1 MGMLWDMLWMMSRL
15 NSWHADPPH
24 DGLHAAGNA
33 RMTAALPASLPAGL
47 PARLLAFDTSTE
59 QLAVAV
65 SSPTGSAVYLGP
77 GGARASAALLP
88 QINALCQRVGLELTA
103 LDAIAFGRGPGAF
116 TGLRTSCA
124 VAQGLALGLGC
135 PVLPIDSLLIVA
147 EDARAQAGVQGDGVF
162 EVGVAMDARMGEVY
176 AARWQWQGGRW
187 QALSPATLCT
197 PEALVAAWQAHPP
210 AWLAGTAWAAL
221 GPRLTLPAGPQHL
234 LQEQHRPAALLR
246 LAAMAFAQ
254 GPGLDAA
261 LALPLYLRDKVAL
274 TTLERDAVRAAAAS
288 AAALTAA
295 PTATITAT

>member
-1 MGMLWDMLWMMSRL
+1 MLSGMLSIMARL
-15 NSWHADPPH
+15 NSLHVDRLH
-24 DGLHAAGNA
+24 DDLHATGTA
-33 RMTAALPASLPAGL
+33 RMTARPPTGSR
-47 PARLLAFDTSTE
+47 ARLLAFDTSTE
-59 QLAVAV
+59 QLAIGV
-65 SSPTGSAVYLGP
+65 SSPSGSAVYLGP
-77 GGARASAALLP
+77 GGAQASAALLP
-88 QINALCQRVGLELTA
+88 QIHALCQRVGLELTA

-147 EDARAQAGVQGDGVF
+147 EDARAQAGVQSDGVF

-176 AARWQWQGGRW
+176 AARWQWQGGQW
-187 QALSPATLCT
+187 QALSPAALCT
-197 PEALVAAWQAHPP
+197 PESLVEAWQAHPP

-221 GPRLTLPAGPQHL
+221 GPRLTLPAGPHQYL

-246 LAAMAFAQ
+246 LAEMAFAQ

-274 TTLERDAVRAAAAS
+274 TTLERDAVRAAAANT
-288 AAALTAA
+288 AALTAA
-295 PTATITAT
+295 TVAAVTSA